1 MTHSDWLGR
10 LCRSLSVSMIG
21 GLVGGG
27 WAGLG
32 GKLPRAIFIP
42 GSVALMVIGCIW
54 LGRLGARLGREERK
68 RNKLLEELV
77 EHFANR
83 DSAYEYRLV
92 WTSKRRAPGG
102 PLELRRHRET
112 GVIEWRCNGRDWST
126 EDMPDEIAS
135 SLLEGWTAKP

>member
-1 MTHSDWLGR
+1 MKAWFRAIWGR
-10 LCRSLSVSMIG
+10 LSVSLVG
-21 GLVGGG
+21 GLLGGG

-42 GSVALMVIGCIW
+42 ASVALMIIGCIW

-112 GVIEWRCNGRDWST
+112 GVVEWRCNGTDWSAG
-126 EDMPDEIAS
+126 DVPDEVV
-135 SLLEGWTAKP
+135 SLMLQDWNAKP